1 MPFVSQVP
9 WKNENWRTTQRGAN
23 FLKAPAQLEQ
33 LEFLPTCFCEC
44 LDEYVRLPDWLNG
57 SIPGLFL
64 FMFYLPDIS
73 ASGCKHFGGQQ
84 PLRPTES
91 LHFQYGRSSWIWCP
105 WAKKP
110 FSSWL
115 CRGPNCF
122 QPILKYCRLFKIPSS
137 LRGHGQISYCIN
149 WYVPVR
155 RIFKGLPPMS
165 LNMDSSPLTVLIRKR
180 SGLWVKEAFVELLYT
195 KAS

>member
-1 MPFVSQVP
+1 MNMYGYQTDWTVQSQD
-9 WKNENWRTTQRGAN
+9 
-23 FLKAPAQLEQ
+23 
-33 LEFLPTCFCEC
+33 CFYSYFIY
-44 LDEYVRLPDWLNG
+44 LTSVLVDVNILAG
-57 SIPGLFL
+57 SNL
-64 FMFYLPDIS
+64 
-73 ASGCKHFGGQQ
+73 
-84 PLRPTES
+84 LRPTES

-122 QPILKYCRLFKIPSS
+122 QPILKYYRLFKIPSS

-155 RIFKGLPPMS
+155 RIFNGLPPMS
-165 LNMDSSPLTVLIRKR
+165 LNMDNSPLTVLIRKR
-180 SGLWVKEAFVELLYT
+180 SGLWVKDAFVELLYT

>member
-1 MPFVSQVP
+1 
-9 WKNENWRTTQRGAN
+9 
-23 FLKAPAQLEQ
+23 
-33 LEFLPTCFCEC
+33 
-44 LDEYVRLPDWLNG
+44 
-57 SIPGLFL
+57 
-64 FMFYLPDIS
+64 MFYLPDIS

-180 SGLWVKEAFVELLYT
+180 SGLWVKEALLNSFTLRQVSTQCLPSLKTRSSIELREIDQKYRIISFVLIPTTNRGYDFWIG
-195 KAS
+195 